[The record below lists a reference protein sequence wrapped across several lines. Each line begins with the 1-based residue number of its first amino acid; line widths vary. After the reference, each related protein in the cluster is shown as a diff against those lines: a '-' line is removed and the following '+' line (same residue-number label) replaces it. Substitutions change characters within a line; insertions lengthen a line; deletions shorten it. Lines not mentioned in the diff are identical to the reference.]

1 MEKNLYEKDYYLWLE
16 KTINLLENRQF
27 SDLDL
32 ENLIEEIKSMSIS
45 QQKALKSNL
54 TVILWHLLKYLQ
66 EPEKQSRSWE
76 LTLFEHRERIEE
88 DLENSPSLKIFL
100 TEENLKKCYNKA
112 RKKAAIETGINLEK
126 FPKDC
131 PFTLAEAL
139 DFEFIPNQNQNIW
152 LFTENLL

>member
-1 MEKNLYEKDYYLWLE
+1 MGIIMEKNLYEKDYYLWLE

-88 DLENSPSLKIFL
+88 DLETSPSLKIFL
-100 TEENLKKCYNKA
+100 TEEIFKKCYNKA
-112 RKKAAIETGINLEK
+112 RKKAAIETGINLDK
-126 FPKDC
+126 FPNDC

-139 DFEFIPNQNQNIW
+139 DFEFIPNQTI
-152 LFTENLL
+152 

>member
-16 KTINLLENRQF
+16 KTISLLENHQF

-66 EPEKQSRSWE
+66 EPEKQTRSWA

-88 DLENSPSLKIFL
+88 DLENSPSLKSFL
-100 TEENLKKCYNKA
+100 TEDDLKKCYN
-112 RKKAAIETGINLEK
+112 
-126 FPKDC
+126 
-131 PFTLAEAL
+131 
-139 DFEFIPNQNQNIW
+139 
-152 LFTENLL
+152 

>member
-1 MEKNLYEKDYYLWLE
+1 MKSDLYEKDYYLWLE
-16 KTINLLENRQF
+16 KTISLLENRHF
-27 SDLDL
+27 FDLDL
-32 ENLIEEIKSMSIS
+32 ENLIDEIKTMSIS

-66 EPEKQSRSWE
+66 EPEKQTRSRA

-88 DLENSPSLKIFL
+88 DLENSPSLKSFL
-100 TEENLKKCYNKA
+100 TEENFRKCYDKA

-139 DFEFIPNQNQNIW
+139 DFEFIPNQNI
-152 LFTENLL
+152 

>member
-1 MEKNLYEKDYYLWLE
+1 MGIIMEKKLYEKDYYLWLD
-16 KTINLLENRQF
+16 KTINLLENNQF

-32 ENLIEEIKSMSIS
+32 ENLIDEIKSMSIS

-66 EPEKQSRSWE
+66 EPEKQTRSRA

-88 DLENSPSLKIFL
+88 DLENSPSLKSFL

-126 FPKDC
+126 FPKNC

-139 DFEFIPNQNQNIW
+139 DFEFIPNQNI
-152 LFTENLL
+152 

>member
-1 MEKNLYEKDYYLWLE
+1 MGIIMEKNLYEKDYYLWLE

-139 DFEFIPNQNQNIW
+139 DFEFIPNQNQNI
-152 LFTENLL
+152 

>member
-1 MEKNLYEKDYYLWLE
+1 MGVIMEKNLYEKDYYLWLE
-16 KTINLLENRQF
+16 KTIYLLENHQF
-27 SDLDL
+27 SALDL
-32 ENLIEEIKSMSIS
+32 ENLIDEIKSMSIS

-66 EPEKQSRSWE
+66 EPEKQTRSWA
-76 LTLFEHRERIEE
+76 LNLFEHRERIEE
-88 DLENSPSLKIFL
+88 DLENSPSLKSFL
-100 TEENLKKCYNKA
+100 TEENFKKCYNKA

-139 DFEFIPNQNQNIW
+139 DFEFIPNQTI
-152 LFTENLL
+152 

>member
-88 DLENSPSLKIFL
+88 DLETSPSLKIFL
-100 TEENLKKCYNKA
+100 TEENFKKCYNKA
-112 RKKAAIETGINLEK
+112 RKKAAIETGIKLDK

-139 DFEFIPNQNQNIW
+139 DFEFIPNQTI
-152 LFTENLL
+152 

>member
-1 MEKNLYEKDYYLWLE
+1 
-16 KTINLLENRQF
+16 
-27 SDLDL
+27 L
-32 ENLIEEIKSMSIS
+32 ENLIDEIKSISIS

-66 EPEKQSRSWE
+66 EPEKQTRSWE

-88 DLENSPSLKIFL
+88 DLENSPSLKSFL
-100 TEENLKKCYNKA
+100 TEDNLNKCYDKA

-131 PFTLAEAL
+131 PVTLVEIL
-139 DFEFIPNQNQNIW
+139 DFEFTPNKNI
-152 LFTENLL
+152 

>member
-1 MEKNLYEKDYYLWLE
+1 MEIIMEKNLYEKDYYLWLE

-139 DFEFIPNQNQNIW
+139 DFEFISRRD
-152 LFTENLL
+152 

>member
-1 MEKNLYEKDYYLWLE
+1 
-16 KTINLLENRQF
+16 
-27 SDLDL
+27 
-32 ENLIEEIKSMSIS
+32 MSIS

-66 EPEKQSRSWE
+66 EPEKQTRSWA

-88 DLENSPSLKIFL
+88 DLENSPSLKSFL

-126 FPKDC
+126 FPKNC

-139 DFEFIPNQNQNIW
+139 DFEFIPNQNI
-152 LFTENLL
+152 